1 MLYILL
7 LLQSQRKI
15 GISSSKSAV
24 FIILYIL
31 CKYSEIDPSS
41 IAPTLVLYTSWVNIH
56 NKLGYGIKV
65 MVI

>member
-24 FIILYIL
+24 FIILYIV
-31 CKYSEIDPSS
+31 CKYSEIDPVQHQLLCCTHLGSTFT
-41 IAPTLVLYTSWVNIH
+41 I
-56 NKLGYGIKV
+56 KLGYGIKV

>member
-24 FIILYIL
+24 FIILYIV
-31 CKYSEIDPSS
+31 CKYSEIDPVQHK
-41 IAPTLVLYTSWVNIH
+41 LLCYTH
-56 NKLGYGIKV
+56 LGSTFTTNLV
-65 MVI
+65 MVLR